1 MNSVRLNI
9 FILYIL
15 ISLFIL
21 ASDYSNQMIISDM
34 KFFMWYQSYAIYGAR
49 ETLILLKPDIHNST
63 VSFFF

>member
-1 MNSVRLNI
+1 M
-9 FILYIL
+9 

-49 ETLILLKPDIHNST
+49 ETLILLKPDIYNST
-63 VSFFF
+63 VSFFFKYNFFK